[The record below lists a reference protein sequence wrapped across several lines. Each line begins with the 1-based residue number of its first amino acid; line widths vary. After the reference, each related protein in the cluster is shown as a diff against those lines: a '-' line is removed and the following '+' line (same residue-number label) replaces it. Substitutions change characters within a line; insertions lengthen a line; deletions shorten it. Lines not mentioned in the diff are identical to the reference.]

1 MEHET
6 ISRYLYLQ
14 LIQDGIR
21 VDRTRALVEELIVQR
36 NDTSDFATRK
46 LLKKIIQQI
55 RTALQDTPAEQLKLL
70 VEQVKIE
77 RAEQEYLERARRASL
92 RSM

>member
-21 VDRTRALVEELIVQR
+21 VDRVRDLVR
-36 NDTSDFATRK
+36 G
-46 LLKKIIQQI
+46 LK
-55 RTALQDTPAEQLKLL
+55 
-70 VEQVKIE
+70 EQVTDT
-77 RAEQEYLERARRASL
+77 AEANQWHLS
-92 RSM
+92 